1 MAYLYTKEK
10 QFRSVIEKLIVTSD
24 KIDSVDRLYEEM
36 FGRINIEEIQ
46 LLAERVSIFFKMLRH
61 YMGTA
66 C

>member
-46 LLAERVSIFFKMLRH
+46 LLAERVSIFF
-61 YMGTA
+61 
-66 C
+66 